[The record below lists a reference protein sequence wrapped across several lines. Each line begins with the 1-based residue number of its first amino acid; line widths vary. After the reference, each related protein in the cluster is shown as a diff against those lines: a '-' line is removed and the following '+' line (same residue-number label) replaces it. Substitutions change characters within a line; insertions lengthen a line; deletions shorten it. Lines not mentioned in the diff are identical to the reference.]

1 MNKSIG
7 LVICSFLLLCSS
19 LVLTGCSLIGYAIG
33 DSADPA
39 GPAEPI
45 HVPEA
50 LSSFPTNTD
59 VVIRK
64 KDGTEIKGVFLRT
77 GQVDEATTVE
87 QYGRVFEQWRL
98 RSGLKSSGEIPPFG
112 TSIRIRVNVSRRH
125 EIHAGRFA
133 GFDPGMIRIHSSNQ
147 GRILPLR
154 LEYVEGMDDSLGQ
167 VIATREEIAGVL
179 NDGVPFA
186 SRPGVFL
193 EREPGIPLDQIEAM
207 ERPVGGRGRWVGLA
221 VGIAVDV
228 AVLALVVSKSN
239 IEAGPGGVD
248 WNWGK

>member
-1 MNKSIG
+1 MTTVSHGCRILAHKRFG
-7 LVICSFLLLCSS
+7 GCHEQVDWVGDLLFLLLCSS

-112 TSIRIRVNVSRRH
+112 TSIRIRVYVSRRH

-193 EREPGIPLDQIEAM
+193 SENRASRSIRL
-207 ERPVGGRGRWVGLA
+207 RPWSV
-221 VGIAVDV
+221 
-228 AVLALVVSKSN
+228 
-239 IEAGPGGVD
+239 P
-248 WNWGK
+248 